1 MTSKAIHEDG
11 QCMQKCY
18 QNQYVE
24 DPRNKFIKVQ
34 TLTPLKFDSKVLFN
48 NEKELATENVTSH
61 MYETINECCG
71 YENGQPQ
78 SVIFTH
84 PVERGKVKNNNKF
97 VDNSGYLFYN
107 VTTIDPSIHKS
118 EKLFNC
124 EMKGSKHFPRHFHRY
139 RRPKTHHNE
148 YENYRSFRVVENH
161 Q

>member
-1 MTSKAIHEDG
+1 M
-11 QCMQKCY
+11 
-18 QNQYVE
+18 
-24 DPRNKFIKVQ
+24 IKVQ
-34 TLTPLKFDSKVLFN
+34 TLSPLKCKSEQLFISKEEN
-48 NEKELATENVTSH
+48 ATGHVASH
-61 MYETINECCG
+61 MYETIDECSG

-78 SVIFTH
+78 SVIFT
-84 PVERGKVKNNNKF
+84 PPEERGKVKNNKKF

-118 EKLFNC
+118 DKLFNC
-124 EMKGSKHFPRHFHRY
+124 EMKGSKHFPRHFHSY